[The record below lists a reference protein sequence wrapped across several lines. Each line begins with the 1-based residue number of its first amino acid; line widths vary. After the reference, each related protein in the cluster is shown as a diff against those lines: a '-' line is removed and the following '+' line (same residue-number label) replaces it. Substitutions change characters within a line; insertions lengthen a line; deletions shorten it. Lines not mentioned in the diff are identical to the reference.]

1 MCQIQQ
7 QTFCP
12 EKDGGFKTFHFGL
25 YVFVKGPPPSFPPS
39 APAMPVQPSAPPP
52 AGPGGSST
60 ATTYSSSSSH
70 SSSYSSHSS
79 SYSSHSSSSSVSSSS
94 STKVL
99 RNMLYN
105 YIYWVE
111 LSIKARTALAEVGF
125 VCWSKSLHQI
135 MQSWYGGWGSCFL
148 LKPKAKGDDTNINV
162 LGYNKRNKK

>member
-60 ATTYSSSSSH
+60 ATTYSSP
-70 SSSYSSHSS
+70 SSHSS

>member
-1 MCQIQQ
+1 M
-7 QTFCP
+7 
-12 EKDGGFKTFHFGL
+12 EGFKTFHFGL

-60 ATTYSSSSSH
+60 ATTYSSP
-70 SSSYSSHSS
+70 SSHSS

-105 YIYWVE
+105 YIYRME

>member
-12 EKDGGFKTFHFGL
+12 EKDVGFKTFHFGL

-79 SYSSHSSSSSVSSSS
+79 SSVISSS

-111 LSIKARTALAEVGF
+111 LSIKARTALAEVGL
-125 VCWSKSLHQI
+125 SA
-135 MQSWYGGWGSCFL
+135 GA
-148 LKPKAKGDDTNINV
+148 KACT
-162 LGYNKRNKK
+162 R

>member
-60 ATTYSSSSSH
+60 ATTYSSP
-70 SSSYSSHSS
+70 SSHSS

-105 YIYWVE
+105 YIYWME

-135 MQSWYGGWGSCFL
+135 MQSWYGGCGSCFL

>member
-79 SYSSHSSSSSVSSSS
+79 SSSVSSSS

-105 YIYWVE
+105 YIYWME

-148 LKPKAKGDDTNINV
+148 LKPKAEGDDTNINV

>member
-7 QTFCP
+7 QTFFP
-12 EKDGGFKTFHFGL
+12 EKDGRFKTFHFGL

-79 SYSSHSSSSSVSSSS
+79 SSSVSSSS

-99 RNMLYN
+99 RNVIQLY
-105 YIYWVE
+105 ILGGVE
-111 LSIKARTALAEVGF
+111 HKGKNCL
-125 VCWSKSLHQI
+125 
-135 MQSWYGGWGSCFL
+135 GWGWFCL
-148 LKPKAKGDDTNINV
+148 LEQKLAPDNAIMVWG
-162 LGYNKRNKK
+162 LGVMFFAEA